1 MLEPTANVLTINV
14 ADTFP
19 DGIMMLAGTVAA
31 PMLDDS
37 FTTMPVLGA
46 GPLMLTVPVEFVP
59 PTTLVGLSV
68 RLVNSGGFTVSVV
81 VTLTPLKEAV
91 RVTVFTV
98 ATAVVLATKLPVWFP
113 ADINTVAG
121 TMTDLSELV
130 SLTVTPPLGAGPL
143 SPTVPAE
150 ELPPETELGFTVIP
164 TRLGGVTVSIA
175 VRVELPHFAVIVA

>member
-1 MLEPTANVLTINV
+1 MEPTANVLTTNV
-14 ADTFP
+14 ADTLP
-19 DGIMMLAGTVAA
+19 EGIVTDAGTVAE
-31 PMLDDS
+31 PTLDDS

-46 GPLMLTVPVEFVP
+46 GPERLTVPVELVP

-68 RLVNSGGFTVSVV
+68 RLVNTGGFTVRVV
-81 VTLTPLKEAV
+81 VTLMLFNVAV
-91 RVTVFTV
+91 KVMVFTV
-98 ATAVVLATKLPVWFP
+98 ATAVVFATKLAVWLP

-130 SLTVTPPLGAGPL
+130 SLTVAPPLGAGPL

-164 TRLGGVTVSIA
+164 TRLGGVTVSTA
-175 VRVELPHFAVIVA
+175 VRVEVPHLAVIVA